1 MKDLMTTPLKRFDH
15 LTNEIDAAY
24 HEAALRLGLS
34 DSALM
39 ILYTI
44 CTFGSS
50 CLLRDINRLSG
61 VSKQTINSALRR
73 LEADGVVFLETL
85 DGRKKRVCLTE
96 KGMELADRTAVR
108 LIKIENDIFSSW
120 PKKEREMYLE
130 LTQKYLD
137 HFREKIKDLTRSP
150 D

>member
-15 LTNEIDAAY
+15 LTKEIDAAY
-24 HEAALRLGLS
+24 HEAARRLGLS

-50 CLLRDINRLSG
+50 CLLSDINRLSG

-73 LEADGVVFLETL
+73 LEADGVVFLETF
-85 DGRKKRVCLTE
+85 DGKKKRVCLTE
-96 KGMELADRTAVR
+96 KGMDLADHTAVR
-108 LIKIENDIFSSW
+108 LIGIENDIFSSW

-137 HFREKIKDLTRSP
+137 HFREKIKDLR
-150 D
+150 